1 MHLSFLKKKKK
12 KVEWN
17 CGNGIAKMG
26 GKKNLQLW
34 QSQCRKWEGKKMLRP
49 QYFYNIFTINYR

>member
-12 KVEWN
+12 EWN

-26 GKKNLQLW
+26 GKKNLQLV
-34 QSQCRKWEGKKMLRP
+34 CGNVIAEIRGKK
-49 QYFYNIFTINYR
+49 